1 MAGSM
6 GPENPIQR
14 LVRGFREHPV
24 TEAVG
29 RYSNSTRHASKRA
42 KARALDVAHPVVVL
56 TRGTRRMASDSKK
69 YWTEAGGHERH
80 KEWRDLVVFV
90 FAACAVAVGFQPY
103 GALLLIA
110 IWAGA
115 ATYLGRDRPDPG
127 KDPETDA
134 HVARLQAAYNGL
146 VPYLMDDHDPDERFK
161 PGGGYR
167 SGFTEWEF
175 DEADRLVAL
184 KIQYSPFFKDGESDA
199 RAKVERALE
208 GKIGQ
213 SNEYLYD
220 WDEEGNKLAVRIL
233 PPLPA
238 GIPAQPWKVAEIE
251 YVLGFTDPTSTARLI
266 PVQLTTEPGGEVP
279 VVELAP
285 VVWRHG
291 RFAAEP
297 HLLVAGVLG
306 SGKSN
311 LLRSLAAQALGHG
324 HLVTAIDAEHTGHF
338 DDFRGRD
345 GVLRVESQPAAAMD
359 LLDWVCAESAR
370 RAERLRDLGD
380 AEDTLI
386 AELAKPLWLFVDEL
400 ASLGEAAARTGLADP
415 QDLLADLMRAGRTT
429 GVTVVLSCRAE
440 RVSELRATVRNQA
453 HARVG
458 LGQLPPGASTAL
470 FGGTLEIGGP
480 AVLPPGRGFARVGGG
495 PVVRLQAPV
504 AADVTTALPVLVG
517 AIVAAGDGA
526 ESGDRV
532 NFGDDEAGGFDG
544 AGGIGGIDEAGGGG
558 PDAY

>member
-1 MAGSM
+1 MAGSV
-6 GPENPIQR
+6 GSENPIQR
-14 LVRGFREHPV
+14 LVRGFREHPI
-24 TEAVG
+24 TEAAG
-29 RYSNSTRHASKRA
+29 RYTTNTRHVGKRA
-42 KARALDVAHPVVVL
+42 KARALDIGHPVVVL
-56 TRGTRRMASDSKK
+56 MRGSRRMAGDART
-69 YWTEAGGHERH
+69 YWTEAGGHEKH

-90 FAACAVAVGFQPY
+90 FAVCAVAAGFQPY
-103 GALLLIA
+103 GVLLLIA
-110 IWAGA
+110 VWAGA

-134 HVARLQAAYNGL
+134 HIARLQSAYNGL
-146 VPYLMDDHDPDERFK
+146 VPYLMDTHDPDERFQ

-167 SGFTEWEF
+167 AGFTEWEF
-175 DEADRLVAL
+175 DEADRLVSL
-184 KIQYSPFFKDGESDA
+184 KLQYSPFFKDGEADA

-213 SNEYLYD
+213 ANEYLYD

-233 PPLPA
+233 PPLPT

-266 PVQLTTEPGGEVP
+266 PVQLSAEPGGDVP

-324 HLVTAIDAEHTGHF
+324 HLVTAVDAEHTGHF
-338 DDFRGRD
+338 DEFTGRD
-345 GVLRVESQPAAAMD
+345 GVVRVEAAAAGALD
-359 LLDWVCAESAR
+359 LLDWVAAESGR
-370 RAERLRDLGD
+370 RAERLRELGEND
-380 AEDTLI
+380 DTLI
-386 AELAKPLWLFVDEL
+386 SELARPLWVFVDEL
-400 ASLGEAAARTGLADP
+400 PSLGEAASRAGLADP

-429 GVTVVLSCRAE
+429 GITVVVSCRAE
-440 RVSELRATVRNQA
+440 RVGELRATVRNQA

-458 LGQLPPGASTAL
+458 LGQLPPAASTAL

-480 AVLPPGRGFARVGGG
+480 SVLPSGRGFARVGGG
-495 PVVRLQAPV
+495 PVVRLQVPV
-504 AADVTTALPVLVG
+504 AADVVSALPVLVG
-517 AIVAAGDGA
+517 ALVEDPDGAPGGAGD
-526 ESGDRV
+526 S
-532 NFGDDEAGGFDG
+532 AGGDG
-544 AGGIGGIDEAGGGG
+544 EPRGE
-558 PDAY
+558 

>member
-14 LVRGFREHPV
+14 LVRGFRDHPV

-29 RYSNSTRHASKRA
+29 RYTAGTRHASKRA
-42 KARALDVAHPVVVL
+42 KARVLDIGHPLVVL
-56 TRGTRRMASDSKK
+56 TRGTRRMAADART
-69 YWTEAGGHERH
+69 YWTEAGGHEKH

-90 FAACAVAVGFQPY
+90 FAGCAVAVGFQPY
-103 GALLLIA
+103 GVLLLIA
-110 IWAGA
+110 VWAAA

-127 KDPETDA
+127 KDPETEA
-134 HVARLQAAYNGL
+134 HIARLQSAYNGL
-146 VPYLMDDHDPDERFK
+146 VPYLMDTHDPDERFK
-161 PGGGYR
+161 PGGSYR
-167 SGFTEWEF
+167 DGFTEWEF
-175 DEADRLVAL
+175 DESDRLVAL
-184 KIQYSPFFKDGESDA
+184 KIQYSPFFKDGEADS

-213 SNEYLYD
+213 ANEYLYD

-233 PPLPA
+233 PPLPI

-266 PVQLTTEPGGEVP
+266 PVQLTAEPGGEVP

-297 HLLVAGVLG
+297 HLLVAGVVG

-324 HLVTAIDAEHTGHF
+324 HQVTAIDAEHTGHF
-338 DDFRGRD
+338 DEFAGRD
-345 GVLRVESQPAAAMD
+345 GVLRVESRPAAAMD
-359 LLDWVCAESAR
+359 LLDWVCAESTR
-370 RAERLRDLGD
+370 RSERLRELGD
-380 AEDTLI
+380 LEDTLI
-386 AELAKPLWLFVDEL
+386 AELARPLWLFVDEV
-400 ASLGEAAARTGLADP
+400 AALGEAAARAGLADP

-440 RVSELRATVRNQA
+440 RVSELRTTVRNQA

-480 AVLPPGRGFARVGGG
+480 AVLPPGRGFARIGGG
-495 PVVRLQAPV
+495 PVVRLQVPV
-504 AADVTTALPVLVG
+504 AADVAAALPVLVG
-517 AIVAAGDGA
+517 AVVAPGDRTEAATGRTEGAGDGYG
-526 ESGDRV
+526 GDGYG
-532 NFGDDEAGGFDG
+532 GDGYGGDG
-544 AGGIGGIDEAGGGG
+544 RGFS
-558 PDAY
+558 